1 MKKFFEMLMLC
12 AVVAGGAVRR
22 LRARPAAAR
31 AARRERGERNA
42 DAHDAFQMPTF
53 ADLDKNK
60 DKKLSR
66 DELPSQWPPQAF
78 DRLDENKDGFID
90 EAEFARSRQRMGG
103 GGPQL
108 GERFNR
114 FLDANKDGKVSRD
127 EFAKINQMFDTL
139 DSDKNGELTNEEMG
153 RFFQAMNEAQAQA
166 TGGVDVNNLFQNVD
180 KNKDGKITPDEMTD
194 ERMFKALDLNKDGAV
209 PRDEAEQ
216 ALKQINERRRNRPQ
230 PQGN

>member
-1 MKKFFEMLMLC
+1 MKKFFEMIMMC
-12 AVVAGGAVRR
+12 AVMAGGAALVYAQDPPQEPRSESAGGAVP
-22 LRARPAAAR
+22 ARTMQ
-31 AARRERGERNA
+31 
-42 DAHDAFQMPTF
+42 FQMPTF

-60 DKKLSR
+60 DKKISR

-90 EAEFARSRQRMGG
+90 ETEFARSRQRMGG

-114 FLDANKDGKVSRD
+114 FLDADKDGKVSRD

-139 DSDKNGELTNEEMG
+139 DSDKNGVLTNEEMG
-153 RFFQAMNEAQAQA
+153 RFFQAMSETQAQA
-166 TGGVDVNNLFQNVD
+166 TGGVNVNNLFQNVD

-194 ERMFKALDLNKDGAV
+194 ERMFKALDLNKDGAI
-209 PRDEAEQ
+209 PRDEAE
-216 ALKQINERRRNRPQ
+216 RR
-230 PQGN
+230 

>member
-1 MKKFFEMLMLC
+1 MKKFFEMIMVC
-12 AVVAGGAVRR
+12 AVLAGGAV
-22 LRARPAAAR
+22 LVYAQDPHQPQEPRAESGGSAMPMRTMQ
-31 AARRERGERNA
+31 
-42 DAHDAFQMPTF
+42 FQMPTF

-60 DKKLSR
+60 DKKISR

-103 GGPQL
+103 GPQL
-108 GERFNR
+108 GERLNR
-114 FLDANKDGKVSRD
+114 FLDADKDGKVSRD
-127 EFAKINQMFDTL
+127 EFAKLNQMFDTL
-139 DSDKNGELTNEEMG
+139 DSDKNGELTNEEMS

-166 TGGVDVNNLFQNVD
+166 TGGVDVNNLYQNVD

-230 PQGN
+230 PQGS

>member
-12 AVVAGGAVRR
+12 AILAGGAV
-22 LRARPAAAR
+22 LAYAQDPHQPQQ
-31 AARRERGERNA
+31 EPRGESAGSATPMRTMQ
-42 DAHDAFQMPTF
+42 FQMPSF

-66 DELPSQWPPQAF
+66 EELPSQWPPQAF

-103 GGPQL
+103 GPQL
-108 GERFNR
+108 GERLNR
-114 FLDANKDGKVSRD
+114 FLDADKDGKSRATSSRRSTRCSTRSILTRTASCRTKRWPVLPGD
-127 EFAKINQMFDTL
+127 ERGA
-139 DSDKNGELTNEEMG
+139 GP
-153 RFFQAMNEAQAQA
+153 A
-166 TGGVDVNNLFQNVD
+166 TGGVDVNSLFQNVD

-194 ERMFKALDLNKDGAV
+194 ERMFKALDLNKDGAI

-230 PQGN
+230 PQGD